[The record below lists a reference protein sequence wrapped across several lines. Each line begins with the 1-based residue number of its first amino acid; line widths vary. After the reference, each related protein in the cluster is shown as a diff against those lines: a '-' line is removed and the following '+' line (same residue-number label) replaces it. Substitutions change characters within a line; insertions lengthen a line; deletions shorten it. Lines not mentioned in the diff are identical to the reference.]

1 MDHFETN
8 FSFYYQSFFLILE
21 NISDPFDDFLI
32 DELEKVILNSFL
44 QVEKKQNNIEAKI
57 KYSHDPQY
65 MDLYAETAEVYF
77 EEFGVKMGM

>member
-1 MDHFETN
+1 M
-8 FSFYYQSFFLILE
+8 
-21 NISDPFDDFLI
+21 
-32 DELEKVILNSFL
+32 
-44 QVEKKQNNIEAKI
+44 EKKQSNIEAKI